1 MRWRNE
7 NGVLKPILF
16 SAEDPFELSCCHWLL
31 QSLKFGG
38 EELYGDLFVFHN
50 LYIWWRHGRCSLP
63 AWTRFHPHQRP
74 SDPSHQ
80 RGNMWY
86 SSCTFKCSFSAQP
99 YSGSLELGPPSKF
112 LLSPSSLRSLPEAIM
127 TVAFRSMSSPSVMN
141 LLSRQVFSITLM
153 VFRTSSASE
162 ITASMVAVNIVLGG
176 KVNVHQGTI
185 GIHPCLFQGRW
196 SGYWLSAVRPISFLV
211 FSQVVAISSHFELW

>member
-38 EELYGDLFVFHN
+38 EELYGDLFVLHN
-50 LYIWWRHGRCSLP
+50 LDIWWRHGRCSLP

-112 LLSPSSLRSLPEAIM
+112 LLSPSSLCSLPEAIM
-127 TVAFRSMSSPSVMN
+127 TVASGLCPAPQWWTYCPGRCSQLPWWFSGRRQPRRSRPAWWRWILFSEVKSTFIKVQ
-141 LLSRQVFSITLM
+141 LAFILAFSR
-153 VFRTSSASE
+153 
-162 ITASMVAVNIVLGG
+162 GG
-176 KVNVHQGTI
+176 GR
-185 GIHPCLFQGRW
+185 GID
-196 SGYWLSAVRPISFLV
+196 
-211 FSQVVAISSHFELW
+211 